1 MISDKAFDVLRTTSL
16 FAGFTDEQLE
26 MVPKV
31 GRERNFEQGQTIVAE
46 GDTDIRSL
54 WLVLDGEVDVVVSGE
69 ALRTMGAGTHFG
81 EMALLTGAP
90 RSADI
95 VARTSVVALELTQNH
110 LNGLIGANPQVALDM
125 LAVLATRLNK
135 ATEALAA
142 VMASSE
148 EAAAAAREFGV
159 GQVEGS
165 VSPHFGAIESQPSG
179 AELPP
184 G

>member
-1 MISDKAFDVLRTTSL
+1 MISETAFEVLRATSL

-31 GRERNFEQGQTIVAE
+31 GRERNFQPGDTIVAE
-46 GDTDIRSL
+46 GDTDVRSL
-54 WLVLDGEVDVVVSGE
+54 WLVLDGEVEVVVGGE
-69 ALRTMGAGTHFG
+69 VLRTMGAGTHFG

-95 VARTSVVALELTQNH
+95 IARLPTSALELTQDH
-110 LNGLIGANPQVALDM
+110 LNGLIGANPQVAIDM
-125 LAVLATRLNK
+125 LAVLATRLNT

-142 VMASSE
+142 VISSSDG
-148 EAAAAAREFGV
+148 AAAAARQYGV
-159 GQVEGS
+159 GQVEES
-165 VSPHFGAIESQPSG
+165 ASPHFDAIE
-179 AELPP
+179 P